1 MELEV
6 LRVSS
11 YYDIIRLK
19 KGEHSMGT
27 NAKIKLMNGD
37 KYISST
43 YYNMDG
49 YVENFAPELIVALNT
64 ITPKEIL
71 KNRLLFQFL
80 SNDYTDD
87 DMLNYLCEVDISK
100 DDYKIK
106 VFNFDKEKIFEGDLQ
121 EFSLSYD
128 TIM

>member
-1 MELEV
+1 
-6 LRVSS
+6 
-11 YYDIIRLK
+11 
-19 KGEHSMGT
+19 MGT

-43 YYNMDG
+43 YYNMNG

-64 ITPKEIL
+64 TTPKEIL